1 VHEERVVVGQIGT
14 QTPLFS
20 KDLETIYFHPRW
32 NVPPS
37 IKVNEVLPSL
47 ARGGGY
53 FHRQGMKLVRNG
65 REVNPRTVNWGKSD
79 IRNYD
84 VYQPSGP
91 GNALGLMKFTF
102 PNKHAV
108 YMHDTQSKGL
118 FSSTQ
123 RTFSHGCVR
132 VKNPLVLAQVLLN
145 IDKGWSA
152 DEVAALLEGE
162 PEENAV
168 PLYKHIPVH
177 LTYFTA
183 QVDDDG
189 EVTTTADVYG
199 HEKRITQAMQ
209 GKWKDIDKGADHLAQ
224 IEIAKRLDDAAT
236 SRRSRRT
243 ASSGRRPVAR
253 SYGAGGGGGYSTRVS
268 SSGSSANDVFRRSF
282 GY

>member
-1 VHEERVVVGQIGT
+1 
-14 QTPLFS
+14 
-20 KDLETIYFHPRW
+20 
-32 NVPPS
+32 
-37 IKVNEVLPSL
+37 
-47 ARGGGY
+47 
-53 FHRQGMKLVRNG
+53 
-65 REVNPRTVNWGKSD
+65 
-79 IRNYD
+79 
-84 VYQPSGP
+84 
-91 GNALGLMKFTF
+91 
-102 PNKHAV
+102 
-108 YMHDTQSKGL
+108 
-118 FSSTQ
+118 
-123 RTFSHGCVR
+123 VR

-189 EVTTTADVYG
+189 ELTTTADVYG